1 MKTKISMIALL
12 AGMVSA
18 AGAQNQYDVA
28 RILNDDLNGTA
39 RFVGMGGAMSALGA
53 DISTIGTNP
62 AGIGLFR
69 GNDISL
75 SFGFNNNQAKA
86 DMNGSTATEK
96 RTKASFD
103 QAGIVWSSKIGNK
116 TDLRYVNFAF
126 NYHKRANFN
135 RQFSAGG
142 NASNGLSLTHVMADM
157 LWRAGDAAGT
167 YYNTE
172 TDFANL
178 YDAQNPYTDTYYYG
192 TPYLAALG
200 ARTNLVTPR
209 LQSAT
214 DPTIIGMDGWDA
226 ASNQYYTREEGGIDE
241 YDFNVAF
248 NVKDRYY
255 FGITLGVYNL
265 DYNRYSSYGE
275 TLTAHS
281 EEQLERGYFT
291 LNNFYSL
298 EGSGVDLKLGA
309 IIRPFEYSPFRIG
322 LAIHT
327 PIWYSLTEHHT
338 GDLTSNVPTTD
349 PKEMIS
355 ERENLVDYLQPEYI
369 WDYRLT
375 TPWRFN
381 VSMGTIVGGIMALD
395 AEYEYAKYSSAQLDD
410 VDGYQLSATNAV
422 SETLKG
428 VHTFRAGMETKLTSA
443 FSLRAGYNFRSAPI
457 QEDAFKNIPVTDETR
472 TDAEYLNLKSQQ
484 AVTVGLGWRG
494 KLFYADLAY
503 KYDFYKADFYAFGA
517 EQIDL
522 TPSATK
528 VNNDRHQLLFTLGV
542 HF

>member
-275 TLTAHS
+275 TLTA
-281 EEQLERGYFT
+281 GGDFT
-291 LNNFYSL
+291 LNNFYTA

-322 LAIHT
+322 LAVHT

-338 GDLTSNVPTTD
+338 ANLTSNLPTTD
-349 PKEMIS
+349 GSMLS
-355 ERENLVDYLQPEYI
+355 TTENLVDYLQPEYI

-395 AEYEYAKYSSAQLDD
+395 AEYEYAKYSSAQVDD
-410 VDGYQLSATNAV
+410 VDGYQLNATNAV

>member
-457 QEDAFKNIPVTDETR
+457 QEDAFKNIPATDETR

-522 TPSATK
+522 TPSVTK

>member
-275 TLTAHS
+275 TLTA
-281 EEQLERGYFT
+281 GGDFT
-291 LNNFYSL
+291 LNNFYTA

-322 LAIHT
+322 LAVHT

-338 GDLTSNVPTTD
+338 ANLTSNLPTTD
-349 PKEMIS
+349 GSMLS
-355 ERENLVDYLQPEYI
+355 TTENLVDYLNPAYI
-369 WDYRLT
+369 MDYRLT

-410 VDGYQLSATNAV
+410 VDGYQLNATNAV

-457 QEDAFKNIPVTDETR
+457 HEDSFKNIPATDETR

>member
-1 MKTKISMIALL
+1 MKTKMSMIALL
-12 AGMVSA
+12 AGIASA
-18 AGAQNQYDVA
+18 AGAQNQYDAA

-62 AGIGLFR
+62 AGIGMFR
-69 GNDISL
+69 GNDVSL
-75 SFGFNNNQAKA
+75 SFGFNNNQ
-86 DMNGSTATEK
+86 STATQSGASMSEK

-103 QAGIVWSSKIGNK
+103 QAGFVWSTRIGNK
-116 TDLRYVNFAF
+116 TDLRFVNFAF

-142 NASNGLSLTHVMADM
+142 SASNGNSLTYLMGDM
-157 LWRAGDAAGT
+157 LMNAGDAAGY

-172 TDFANL
+172 QDFADL
-178 YDAQNPYTDTYYYG
+178 YDAQNPYTSSYYYG
-192 TPYLAALG
+192 TPYLAAMG

-214 DPTIIGMDGWDA
+214 DATIIGMDGWEA
-226 ASNQYYTREEGGIDE
+226 ASNQFYSREEGGIDE

-248 NVKDRYY
+248 NVRDRFY
-255 FGITLGVYNL
+255 FGLTLGVYNL

-275 TLTAHS
+275 TLTA
-281 EEQLERGYFT
+281 GGDFT

-298 EGSGVDLKLGA
+298 EGSGVDVKLGA

-322 LAIHT
+322 FSVHT

-338 GDLTSNVPTTD
+338 ANLTSNVPSADGSMMNTT
-349 PKEMIS
+349 
-355 ERENLVDYLQPEYI
+355 ENMVDYLQPEYI

-395 AEYEYAKYSSAQLDD
+395 AEYEYAKYSAAKLDD
-410 VDGYQLSATNAV
+410 VDGYRLNATNAV
-422 SETLKG
+422 SESLKG

-457 QEDAFKNIPVTDETR
+457 HEDSFKNIPATDETR

-503 KYDFYKADFYAFGA
+503 KYDFYKADFYAFGSDI
-517 EQIDL
+517 IDL
-522 TPSATK
+522 PATK
-528 VNNDRHQLLFTLGV
+528 VENDRHQVLFTLGV

>member
-1 MKTKISMIALL
+1 M
-12 AGMVSA
+12 
-18 AGAQNQYDVA
+18 
-28 RILNDDLNGTA
+28 
-39 RFVGMGGAMSALGA
+39 
-53 DISTIGTNP
+53 
-62 AGIGLFR
+62 
-69 GNDISL
+69 
-75 SFGFNNNQAKA
+75 
-86 DMNGSTATEK
+86 
-96 RTKASFD
+96 
-103 QAGIVWSSKIGNK
+103 
-116 TDLRYVNFAF
+116 
-126 NYHKRANFN
+126 
-135 RQFSAGG
+135 
-142 NASNGLSLTHVMADM
+142 
-157 LWRAGDAAGT
+157 
-167 YYNTE
+167 
-172 TDFANL
+172 
-178 YDAQNPYTDTYYYG
+178 
-192 TPYLAALG
+192 
-200 ARTNLVTPR
+200 
-209 LQSAT
+209 
-214 DPTIIGMDGWDA
+214 
-226 ASNQYYTREEGGIDE
+226 
-241 YDFNVAF
+241 
-248 NVKDRYY
+248 KDRYY

-275 TLTAHS
+275 TLTA
-281 EEQLERGYFT
+281 GGDFT
-291 LNNFYSL
+291 LNNFYTA

-322 LAIHT
+322 LAVHT

-338 GDLTSNVPTTD
+338 ANLTSNLPTTD
-349 PKEMIS
+349 GSMLS
-355 ERENLVDYLQPEYI
+355 TTENLVDYLNPAYI
-369 WDYRLT
+369 MDYRLT

>member
-275 TLTAHS
+275 TLTA
-281 EEQLERGYFT
+281 GGDFT
-291 LNNFYSL
+291 LNNFYTA

-322 LAIHT
+322 LAVHT

-338 GDLTSNVPTTD
+338 ANLTSNLPTTD
-349 PKEMIS
+349 GSMLS
-355 ERENLVDYLQPEYI
+355 TTENLVDYLNPAYI
-369 WDYRLT
+369 MDYRLT

-395 AEYEYAKYSSAQLDD
+395 AEYEYAKYSSAQVDN
-410 VDGYQLSATNAV
+410 VDGYQLNATNAV

>member
-457 QEDAFKNIPVTDETR
+457 QEDAFKNIPATDETR

>member
-142 NASNGLSLTHVMADM
+142 NASNGNSLTYLMADM
-157 LWRAGDAAGT
+157 LLDAT
-167 YYNTE
+167 YQRDKYCYDYAQ
-172 TDFANL
+172 DFIDL
-178 YDAQNPYTDTYYYG
+178 YDAQNPYVNYG
-192 TPYLAALG
+192 NNDIFLYTPYLAAMG
-200 ARTNLVTPR
+200 ARTNLVTPYLSNTEVDKER
-209 LQSAT
+209 G
-214 DPTIIGMDGWDA
+214 PKIIGMDGWEA
-226 ASNQYYTREEGGIDE
+226 ANNQYYSREEGGIDE

-275 TLTAHS
+275 NLTA
-281 EEQLERGYFT
+281 EGDFT
-291 LNNFYSL
+291 LNNFYSV
-298 EGSGVDLKLGA
+298 EGSGVDLKLGV

-322 LAIHT
+322 LAVHT

-338 GDLTSNVPTTD
+338 ANLTSTLSNIEGSTT
-349 PKEMIS
+349 
-355 ERENLVDYLQPEYI
+355 ENLVDYLQPEYI

-395 AEYEYAKYSSAQLDD
+395 AEYEYAKYSSAQVDD
-410 VDGYQLSATNAV
+410 VDGYQLNATNAV

-443 FSLRAGYNFRSAPI
+443 FSLRAGYNFRSVPI
-457 QEDAFKNIPVTDETR
+457 HENAYKNIPITDPTR

-503 KYDFYKADFYAFGA
+503 KYDFYKADFYAFGS
-517 EQIDL
+517 EQISL
-522 TPSATK
+522 PATK